1 MNAERSDPELP
12 RAVALAWGVAANPQ
26 RGPKRELSI
35 ERIVDAAIEI
45 ADAEGLA
52 AVSMSRVAASLGF
65 TTMSLYRHVAGKDE
79 LLVLMAD
86 TVVGAPPA
94 MDPGAGWR
102 PALRRWG
109 TELLALLVRHP
120 WYVQLPITGPPVT
133 PNLLRWLDGGLQALA
148 GTPLSEPE
156 KAAAILSVNGQVF
169 WEARIM
175 ADMAIAPERAA
186 ASGTLL
192 REVVDAE
199 RFPALR
205 RAIDAGI
212 FEDDSGADDAAF
224 GLERVLDGI
233 AALVERR

>member
-1 MNAERSDPELP
+1 MTDDISPGIRRLWAPPAPAARRGLSVDRIVE
-12 RAVALAWGVAANPQ
+12 AAIALA
-26 RGPKRELSI
+26 
-35 ERIVDAAIEI
+35 D
-45 ADAEGLA
+45 EGGLE
-52 AVSMSRVAASLGF
+52 AVSMARVADRLGF

-86 TVVGAPPA
+86 AVVGAPPA
-94 MDPGAGWR
+94 VDPGAGWR
-102 PALRRWG
+102 SALRRWG

-133 PNLLRWLDGGLQALA
+133 PNLLRWLDSGLRALA

-169 WEARIM
+169 WEARLV
-175 ADMAIAPERAA
+175 ADMAIAPERTA
-186 ASGTLL
+186 ASAALL

-205 RAIDAGI
+205 QAIDAGI
-212 FEDDSGADDAAF
+212 FEDDSSADDAAF